1 MRKLFIPFLFVLSIP
16 LGADAFW
23 FKDKPLTYKQI
34 ARKCTG
40 RKSKWVA
47 YNKIGFPQSAKNY
60 LRVCIDEE
68 VEKVRQAK
76 LNKCLE
82 KSTKNICLATFKL
95 D

>member
-23 FKDKPLTYKQI
+23 FKDKPLTFNQI

-40 RKSKWVA
+40 RKSKWVE

-76 LNKCLE
+76 LTKCLE
-82 KSTKNICLATFKL
+82 KNKKNICLASFKL

>member
-1 MRKLFIPFLFVLSIP
+1 MRNLFIPLFFVLAIP
-16 LGADAFW
+16 FSADAFW
-23 FKDKPLTYKQI
+23 SKDKPLTYNQI
-34 ARKCTG
+34 AKKCTG
-40 RKSKWVA
+40 RKSKWVE

-76 LNKCLE
+76 LIKCLE
-82 KSTKNICLATFKL
+82 KNKKNICLSSFKL